1 MTASKIVAAAASG
14 VGGAGL
20 DVDEV
25 FSTFLYDGNDNG
37 SGSDETQIINNGLD
51 LSNEGGLVWIKQRNS
66 GGNDAHFL
74 YDTERGANKYVRT
87 NSTGAEGTQSTGQSS
102 FNNNGFT
109 LTGELNNYTGKDY
122 VSWSFRKAEGFMD
135 IQTWTGN
142 SASDRAIPHNLN
154 TTVGMIIVKR
164 LNSTE
169 DWGVWHRDIHA
180 NTTKVMYLNKSDA
193 LSTSS
198 SIFGATN
205 PTSTHFYVGDHPV
218 SNNNNDTYV
227 AYIFAHNNN
236 DGKFGPDSDQDIIK
250 CGSFYSDGTGVFPTV
265 DLGFEPQFVLVK
277 STTSTSWYLLDTLRG
292 YSKTGTQPLEA
303 NASAAETTS
312 WGSTTYL
319 GAPTATGFDGNGTGS
334 GITSATVIYMAI
346 RRGPLAAPDDATKVF
361 DVEAYSG
368 NSAGDNTTVKKL
380 TPDFAG
386 DMALIKARNATQG
399 WQIFDK
405 LRGSGA
411 VFTPNSSAA
420 EENFASAYSGASVA
434 FNNTELVLTGSG
446 TSTGSY
452 NNNAHNL
459 VAWMWKRAPSYFDVV
474 AYSGTGSARTVSH
487 NLGVAPEMIWVK
499 NRDAVKAWI
508 VFHKGLNGGTN
519 PATYAML
526 LSGTDA
532 EFETA
537 SRWNNTAPT
546 SSVFSVGDALQANG
560 SGNSMIAY
568 LFATVAGVS
577 KVGSYSHTNGSATN
591 VDCGF
596 SNGARFIIIK
606 RTDST
611 SDWRVF
617 DSVRGIVS
625 GNDNYLLLND
635 TDAESVYDFVDPL
648 SSGFT
653 VASNYDTGDYIF
665 YAIA

>member
-14 VGGAGL
+14 AGGAGL

-346 RRGPLAAPDDATKVF
+346 RRGPLAVPEDATKVF
-361 DVEAYSG
+361 DVNTYTSTG
-368 NSAGDNTTVKKL
+368 SAGNKQTTGFPVDLTVIGARGGASWNHGVVSRLTGGDNYL
-380 TPDFAG
+380 
-386 DMALIKARNATQG
+386 AT
-399 WQIFDK
+399 
-405 LRGSGA
+405 
-411 VFTPNSSAA
+411 NSSAA
-420 EENFASAYSGASVA
+420 EVAVGAGNGINIDDMTGYDFDGA
-434 FNNTELVLTGSG
+434 PFNNDTNM
-446 TSTGSY
+446 Y
-452 NNNAHNL
+452 NLN
-459 VAWMWKRAPSYFDVV
+459 WKRAPGYFDVV
-474 AYSGTGSARTVSH
+474 TYTGTGSARTVSH

-577 KVGSYSHTNGSATN
+577 KLGSYTGNGSTQN
-591 VDCGF
+591 IDCGF
-596 SNGARFIIIK
+596 SSGARFVLIK
-606 RTDST
+606 RTNSAGSWWT
-611 SDWRVF
+611 F
-617 DSVRGIVS
+617 DVQRGIVT
-625 GNDNYLLLND
+625 GNDSNLYLD
-635 TDAESVYDFVDPL
+635 STDAEVTSLDLIDPH
-648 SSGFT
+648 SSGFALPNAYT
-653 VASNYDTGDYIF
+653 NASGDSYIF

>member
-25 FSTFLYDGNDNG
+25 FSCHLYTGNG
-37 SGSDETQIINNGLD
+37 SNNRDIVNNID
-51 LSNEGGLVWIKQRNS
+51 LSEGGLVWTKNRDNGS
-66 GGNDAHFL
+66 YGNNIF
-74 YDTERGANKYVRT
+74 DTVRGAAKMLIT
-87 NSTGAEGTQSTGQSS
+87 NSTAAEANEGNTLTQ
-102 FNNNGFT
+102 FNNNGFRINDD
-109 LTGELNNYTGKDY
+109 NNININTQDY
-122 VSWSFRKAEGFMD
+122 VSWTFRKAEGFMD

-303 NASAAETTS
+303 NASAAETTN

-319 GAPTATGFDGNGTGS
+319 GAPTSTDFDGNGTGS
-334 GITSATVIYMAI
+334 GISSATVIYMAI
-346 RRGPLAAPDDATKVF
+346 RRGPLAVPEDATKVF
-361 DVEAYSG
+361 DVNTYTSTG
-368 NSAGDNTTVKKL
+368 SAGNKQTTGFPVDLAVIGARGGASWNHGVISRLTGGDNY
-380 TPDFAG
+380 
-386 DMALIKARNATQG
+386 IAT
-399 WQIFDK
+399 
-405 LRGSGA
+405 
-411 VFTPNSSAA
+411 NSSAA
-420 EENFASAYSGASVA
+420 EVANGAGNGINLDDMTGYDFDGA
-434 FNNTELVLTGSG
+434 PFNNDTNM
-446 TSTGSY
+446 Y
-452 NNNAHNL
+452 NLN
-459 VAWMWKRAPSYFDVV
+459 WKRAPGFFDVI
-474 AYSGTGSARTVSH
+474 AHNTGSSDTQIKH
-487 NLGVAPEMIWVK
+487 NLGVTPELAIYRNRSGDDWKVMSTSNGLLKLNSSDAPTGQGNGSYLQLASVNATATHI
-499 NRDAVKAWI
+499 
-508 VFHKGLNGGTN
+508 NGGALT
-519 PATYAML
+519 
-526 LSGTDA
+526 G
-532 EFETA
+532 
-537 SRWNNTAPT
+537 NN
-546 SSVFSVGDALQANG
+546 VDL
-560 SGNSMIAY
+560 IIY
-568 LFATVAGVS
+568 LFASLSGVS
-577 KVGSYSHTNGSATN
+577 KIGEYTGNGTGQN
-591 VDCGF
+591 IECGF
-596 SNGARFIIIK
+596 SSGARFVLIK
-606 RTDST
+606 RTSGADS
-611 SDWRVF
+611 WF
-617 DSVRGIVS
+617 LWDSVRGIVS
-625 GNDNYLLLND
+625 GNDPYLRLNLTAAETTT
-635 TDAESVYDFVDPL
+635 TDRVDPY
-648 SSGFT
+648 SGGFA
-653 VASNYDTGDYIF
+653 VTGSDSGNNGSGETYLF

>member
-1 MTASKIVAAAASG
+1 
-14 VGGAGL
+14 
-20 DVDEV
+20 
-25 FSTFLYDGNDNG
+25 
-37 SGSDETQIINNGLD
+37 
-51 LSNEGGLVWIKQRNS
+51 
-66 GGNDAHFL
+66 
-74 YDTERGANKYVRT
+74 
-87 NSTGAEGTQSTGQSS
+87 
-102 FNNNGFT
+102 
-109 LTGELNNYTGKDY
+109 
-122 VSWSFRKAEGFMD
+122 MD

-346 RRGPLAAPDDATKVF
+346 RRGPLAAPTDATKVF
-361 DVEAYSG
+361 NVNTYSNNG
-368 NSAGDNTTVKKL
+368 NSNIYNTGFDV
-380 TPDFAG
+380 
-386 DMALIKARNATQG
+386 DMSLNTNRDGHNN
-399 WQIFDK
+399 
-405 LRGSGA
+405 
-411 VFTPNSSAA
+411 FTM
-420 EENFASAYSGASVA
+420 
-434 FNNTELVLTGSG
+434 TRLTGNDHLKTDTTAAAVTESSG
-446 TSTGSY
+446 SVKWFNSKSNSLDLQTNWWSS
-452 NNNAHNL
+452 NNA
-459 VAWMWKRAPSYFDVV
+459 VSWAWKRAPSYFDVV
-474 AYSGTGSARTVSH
+474 AYTGTGSNRTVSH
-487 NLGVAPEMIWVK
+487 NLGAVPEMMWVRRR
-499 NRDAVKAWI
+499 NSTGGDWEVY
-508 VFHKGLNGGTN
+508 HKDIGNTKRLLLNATAAASTN
-519 PATYAML
+519 QY
-526 LSGTDA
+526 
-532 EFETA
+532 
-537 SRWNNTAPT
+537 RWNNTTPT
-546 SSVFSVGDALQANG
+546 ESVFTIGTATNVNANG
-560 SGNSMIAY
+560 DTYIAY

-577 KVGSYSHTNGSATN
+577 KVGSYTGNGTSQN
-591 VDCGF
+591 IDCGF
-596 SNGARFIIIK
+596 SSGARFVLIK
-606 RTDST
+606 NKAGGTN
-611 SDWRVF
+611 WMVF

-625 GNDNYLLLND
+625 GNDPYLRLNTTAAEVTNTDYIDPYSGGFAVTGVENDINASGD
-635 TDAESVYDFVDPL
+635 TF
-648 SSGFT
+648 
-653 VASNYDTGDYIF
+653 IF